1 MKRAL
6 LMGDYAHHTWH
17 GLAGVDEQ
25 IREILSDYEVEI
37 CTDYAHLTAERL
49 RPFDFVIDYIDG
61 WNRCGNCDAAG
72 ELLSYVAQ
80 GGALLACTTASSSAP
95 APRWSRWSAAPL
107 PATRSTRC

>member
-25 IREILSDYEVEI
+25 IREILSDYEIEI

-72 ELLSYVAQ
+72 GL
-80 GGALLACTTASSSAP
+80 SSAP
-95 APRWSRWSAAPL
+95 PW
-107 PATRSTRC
+107 AT

>member
-37 CTDYAHLTAERL
+37 CTDYAHMTAERL
-49 RPFDFVIDYIDG
+49 R
-61 WNRCGNCDAAG
+61 
-72 ELLSYVAQ
+72 
-80 GGALLACTTASSSAP
+80 
-95 APRWSRWSAAPL
+95 
-107 PATRSTRC
+107 RSTS